1 MIPHHSSVRSC
12 SLDRPSL
19 CGKFWC
25 QCEKQLRSQSI
36 PASPGTWSPWF
47 ILASLYFASFCCPC
61 FQEHLLGQMPPVVLA
76 FGNTA
81 IYYNACCSS
90 DHPAKLLA
98 GQPHPVLQ
106 ACPLHESPTPVSP
119 PLPGEEHT
127 VTHPVPSPHSVFFF
141 FISRCFCSSLHSDVG
156 WRPLDLFLASR
167 LFS

>member
-119 PLPGEEHT
+119 PPSWGRAHCDSSRPISALSFFLLHFPLLLLIPSFWCRMETPG
-127 VTHPVPSPHSVFFF
+127 SL
-141 FISRCFCSSLHSDVG
+141 SS
-156 WRPLDLFLASR
+156 F
-167 LFS
+167 